1 MKEVKNIA
9 EELQN
14 SGKLP
19 LVEVHILRP
28 TGGEMYN
35 RGFNGRHKTLTVGG
49 TVRNRFSSQSD
60 KHAIRYQWEDRLNTR
75 TRLLPEIVRQGVKSQ
90 LESATEE
97 DLTFA
102 DGLVNELFS
111 KQSKTKKGIGLTT
124 AQVHALSEYDVEAIT
139 EAIVGEVNNPN
150 HKKIADSAKELRT
163 GLEKDADSR
172 KLDTVT
178 ALFGRMSTESLL
190 STVYSAVQM
199 NHAYS
204 VNPAAGD
211 YDDFAAVDDYAEKMG
226 IVISEEDEEKSGQK
240 LGAGMIQTTDIA
252 SNVYYQY
259 ASVCERIL
267 FENLCRGRN
276 LDDPAAIESVLK
288 ETKEITARFVKDFI
302 FTLPGAKQNSNASY
316 GMPECVYMTVGT
328 KVYPMTMD
336 SAYEKVI
343 IGTEE
348 NSVAD
353 QAVDRMLTAVE
364 RAHDGA
370 FAVNDYAGQYWMS
383 DRDDTIPDYL
393 KKIAVKDLAGV
404 LEV

>member
-1 MKEVKNIA
+1 MDKIQSIA
-9 EELQN
+9 NDLQN
-14 SGKLP
+14 GGKLP

-75 TRLLPEIVRQGVKSQ
+75 TRLLPEIVRQEVKNQ
-90 LESATEE
+90 LGNATEE
-97 DLTFA
+97 TKKFA
-102 DGLVNELFS
+102 DQVVNGVFNVQVKQKAGL
-111 KQSKTKKGIGLTT
+111 GLITS
-124 AQVHALSEYDVEAIT
+124 QIHALSEYDVQAIT
-139 EAIVGEVNNPN
+139 DAIVATANDPD
-150 HKKIADSAKELRT
+150 HKEPADSAQKIRRDLQENANDRQ
-163 GLEKDADSR
+163 
-172 KLDTVT
+172 LDPVT
-178 ALFGRMSTESLL
+178 AMFGRMSTESLL

-204 VNPAAGD
+204 VNPVTGD
-211 YDDFAAVDDYAEKMG
+211 YDDFTAVDDYAEKMG
-226 IVISEEDEEKSGQK
+226 IVLSDENEEKSGQK
-240 LGAGMIQTTDIA
+240 IGAGMMQTTDIA

-267 FENLCRGRN
+267 FENLCKGRN
-276 LDDPAAIESVLK
+276 IDDPATIEAALK

-316 GMPECVYMTVGT
+316 GLPTCVYITVGT

-336 SAYEKVI
+336 SAYEKAI

-348 NSVAD
+348 SSVAD
-353 QAVDRMLTAVE
+353 QAVARMLRTIE
-364 RAHDGA
+364 QAHNGT
-370 FAVNDYAGQYWMS
+370 FAVNDYSGQYWMS
-383 DRDDTIPDYL
+383 DRDDAIPDYV
-393 KKIAVKDLAGV
+393 KKATVKGLIGT
-404 LEV
+404 LEA

>member
-1 MKEVKNIA
+1 MGSIRNVADN
-9 EELQN
+9 LQN

-19 LVEVHILRP
+19 LVEVHILRA

-75 TRLLPEIVRQGVKSQ
+75 TRLLPEIVRQEVKSQ
-90 LESATEE
+90 LGEASEE
-97 DLTFA
+97 ELTFA
-102 DGLVNELFS
+102 DGLVDALFS
-111 KQSKTKKGIGLTT
+111 SQTKVKKGIGLTT
-124 AQVHALSEYDVEAIT
+124 AQIHALSEYDVKAIT
-139 EAIVGEVNNPN
+139 DAVVGEVRNPD
-150 HKKIADSAKELRT
+150 HKSPSSSAAELRT
-163 GLEKDADSR
+163 ALEKSADDR

-204 VNPAAGD
+204 VNAASGD
-211 YDDFAAVDDYAEKMG
+211 YDDFTAVDDYAEKMG
-226 IVISEEDEEKSGQK
+226 IVISEEDAEKSGQK
-240 LGAGMIQTTDIA
+240 LGAGMMQTTDIA
-252 SNVYYQY
+252 SNTYYQY

-276 LDDPAAIESVLK
+276 LDDPAVIQSILQA
-288 ETKEITARFVKDFI
+288 TNEITARFVKDFI

-316 GMPECVYMTVGT
+316 GLPTCVYITVGT

-336 SAYEKVI
+336 SVYEKAV

-348 NSVAD
+348 SSVAD
-353 QAVDRMLTAVE
+353 QAVARMLKAVE
-364 RAHDGA
+364 QAHDGA
-370 FAVNDYAGQYWMS
+370 FAVNDYEGQYWIS
-383 DRDDTIPDYL
+383 DRNDAIPDYV
-393 KKIAVKDLAGV
+393 KKATVKDLMEI
-404 LEV
+404 LEA

>member
-1 MKEVKNIA
+1 MSSIRNVADN
-9 EELQN
+9 LQN

-75 TRLLPEIVRQGVKSQ
+75 TRLLPEIVRQEVKNQ
-90 LESATEE
+90 LGEASEE
-97 DLTFA
+97 EMDFA
-102 DGLVNELFS
+102 DGLVDALFS
-111 KQSKTKKGIGLTT
+111 SQTKKKKGIGLTT
-124 AQVHALSEYDVEAIT
+124 AQVHALSEYDVKAIT
-139 EAIVGEVNNPN
+139 DAVVGEARNPSRKN
-150 HKKIADSAKELRT
+150 PSASAAELRAE
-163 GLEKDADSR
+163 LEKSAGDR
-172 KLDTVT
+172 KLDVVT

-204 VNPAAGD
+204 VNPVSGD
-211 YDDFAAVDDYAEKMG
+211 YDDFTAVDDYAEKMG
-226 IVISEEDEEKSGQK
+226 IVISDEDAEKSGQK
-240 LGAGMIQTTDIA
+240 IGAGMMQTTDIA

-267 FENLCRGRN
+267 FENLCKGRN
-276 LDDPAAIESVLK
+276 IDDPAVIQSILQA
-288 ETKEITARFVKDFI
+288 TKKNTARFVRDFI

-316 GMPECVYMTVGT
+316 GLPTCVYITVGT

-336 SAYEKVI
+336 RVYEKAV

-348 NSVAD
+348 SSVAD
-353 QAVDRMLTAVE
+353 QAVARMLRAVGQ
-364 RAHDGA
+364 AHNGA
-370 FAVNDYAGQYWMS
+370 FAVNGYSGQYWIS
-383 DRDDTIPDYL
+383 DRNDAIPDYV
-393 KKIAVKDLAGV
+393 KKATVKDLMEI
-404 LEV
+404 LEA

>member
-124 AQVHALSEYDVEAIT
+124 AQVHALSEYDVEA
-139 EAIVGEVNNPN
+139 
-150 HKKIADSAKELRT
+150 
-163 GLEKDADSR
+163 
-172 KLDTVT
+172 
-178 ALFGRMSTESLL
+178 
-190 STVYSAVQM
+190 
-199 NHAYS
+199 
-204 VNPAAGD
+204 
-211 YDDFAAVDDYAEKMG
+211 
-226 IVISEEDEEKSGQK
+226 
-240 LGAGMIQTTDIA
+240 
-252 SNVYYQY
+252 
-259 ASVCERIL
+259 
-267 FENLCRGRN
+267 
-276 LDDPAAIESVLK
+276 
-288 ETKEITARFVKDFI
+288 
-302 FTLPGAKQNSNASY
+302 
-316 GMPECVYMTVGT
+316 
-328 KVYPMTMD
+328 
-336 SAYEKVI
+336 
-343 IGTEE
+343 
-348 NSVAD
+348 
-353 QAVDRMLTAVE
+353 
-364 RAHDGA
+364 
-370 FAVNDYAGQYWMS
+370 
-383 DRDDTIPDYL
+383 
-393 KKIAVKDLAGV
+393 
-404 LEV
+404 

>member
-1 MKEVKNIA
+1 MSSIRNVADN
-9 EELQN
+9 LQN

-75 TRLLPEIVRQGVKSQ
+75 TRLLPEIVRQEVKSQ
-90 LESATEE
+90 LGEASEE
-97 DLTFA
+97 ELTFA
-102 DGLVNELFS
+102 DGLVDALFS
-111 KQSKTKKGIGLTT
+111 SQTKVKKGIGLTT
-124 AQVHALSEYDVEAIT
+124 AQIHALSEYDVKAIT
-139 EAIVGEVNNPN
+139 DAVVGEVRNPD
-150 HKKIADSAKELRT
+150 HKSPSSSAAELRT
-163 GLEKDADSR
+163 ALEKSADDR

-204 VNPAAGD
+204 VNAASGD
-211 YDDFAAVDDYAEKMG
+211 YDDFTAVDDYAEKMG
-226 IVISEEDEEKSGQK
+226 IVISEEDAEKSGQK
-240 LGAGMIQTTDIA
+240 LGAGMMQTTDIA
-252 SNVYYQY
+252 SNTYYQY

-276 LDDPAAIESVLK
+276 LDDPAVIQSILQA
-288 ETKEITARFVKDFI
+288 TNEITARFVKDFI

-316 GMPECVYMTVGT
+316 GLPTCVYITVGT

-336 SAYEKVI
+336 SVYEKAV

-348 NSVAD
+348 SSVAD
-353 QAVDRMLTAVE
+353 QAVARMLKAVE
-364 RAHDGA
+364 QAHDGA
-370 FAVNDYAGQYWMS
+370 FAVNDYEGQYWIS
-383 DRDDTIPDYL
+383 DRNDAIPDYV
-393 KKIAVKDLAGV
+393 KKATVKDLMEI
-404 LEV
+404 LEA